1 MRSENNKNELLG
13 HLLDGETKIFK
24 LLTDLKYEREETL
37 HDIMIL
43 KLKSTKLK
51 LTSSLQIDRI
61 NNSLL
66 QRFIYAVVKIT

>member
-43 KLKSTKLK
+43 KLKSIKLK
-51 LTSSLQIDRI
+51 SSSLQIDRI